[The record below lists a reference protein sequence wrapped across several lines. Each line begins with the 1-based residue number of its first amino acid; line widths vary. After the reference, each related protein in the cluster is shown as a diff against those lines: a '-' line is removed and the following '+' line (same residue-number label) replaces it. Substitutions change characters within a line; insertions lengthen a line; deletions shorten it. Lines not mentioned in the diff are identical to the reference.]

1 MKNTKLYAVLLGLC
15 LASCDKEKTISEP
28 VFDVKASAATYKVGE
43 RVQFNLSGDPDIVS
57 FYSGEVGNDYNYV
70 QGRVMPATSALSFT
84 TRVLAAGQSNQ
95 FEVLASSDF
104 NGIYTLENVQAAT
117 WVPLNSR
124 LTLATANTEVNS
136 GIVSV
141 NDALAKGKA
150 VYIGF
155 RYKTKA
161 KQNAGNLLGARW
173 RVTNFSFLIAS
184 AISSEEKALSGSA
197 GWNVV
202 TSSNYETNR
211 VRITSAYLEFMGN
224 ATNTSVD
231 TEGWIITYPILFDGF
246 ITYLPDKSKP
256 IKSIGSQSVQ
266 NYTHIYQ
273 QPGTYKATFI
283 AANANTEGS
292 KQIKKEITLNITP

>member
-1 MKNTKLYAVLLGLC
+1 MKNNMIYAALLGFC
-15 LASCDKEKTISEP
+15 LASCDKEKTLSEP
-28 VFDVKASAATYKVGE
+28 VFEVKANASTYKVGD
-43 RVQFNLSGDPDIVS
+43 RVQFNLTGNPDIVS

-84 TRVLAAGQSNQ
+84 TRVLAAGQTNQ

-124 LTLATANTEVNS
+124 INLATANTEVNA
-136 GIVSV
+136 GTVSV
-141 NDALAKGKA
+141 NDALSKGKA
-150 VYIGF
+150 IYIGF

-161 KQNAGNLLGARW
+161 KENAGNLLGARW
-173 RVTNFSFLIAS
+173 RVTNFSFLISS

-202 TSSNYETNR
+202 TSSNYEANR

-273 QPGTYKATFI
+273 QAGTYKATFI

-292 KQIKKEITLNITP
+292 KQIKREITLNIIP